1 MKHVVNWGMDWSTC
15 VHLRVMLTGECCV
28 DKCSL
33 SRVLCSL
40 ECCVDWGAS
49 RATLVSGEPG
59 QTSNTT
65 STTSSYSST
74 SSSCSSCSSSS
85 SSTSSFCSS
94 QPSLSLPVP
103 PPPPP
108 PPPAPPVSP
117 APPPFC
123 GGQVAAQLSLVSRS
137 PTNLLLTHFL
147 PTHSQN
153 FLTRVMM
160 LQGDQKQL

>member
-1 MKHVVNWGMDWSTC
+1 MKHVVNWGMDWSTS
-15 VHLRVMLTGECCV
+15 VHSSVVLTGECSLECLV
-28 DKCSL
+28 CDVFIEKCS
-33 SRVLCSL
+33 RV
-40 ECCVDWGAS
+40 CCVDWQAS

-65 STTSSYSST
+65 STTSP
-74 SSSCSSCSSSS
+74 SSSS
-85 SSTSSFCSS
+85 SSSPSSSASSFCSS

-103 PPPPP
+103 PPPFFPA
-108 PPPAPPVSP
+108 PPAPPVSP

-147 PTHSQN
+147 TTKLSKIQN
-153 FLTRVMM
+153 T
-160 LQGDQKQL
+160 K